1 MDKCQCPVS
10 YSVKLQNGT
19 VVKYHV
25 DHIKRHQAFTNDSVE
40 SEDEDDLYSVGTYAG
55 VLLNMLI

>member
-19 VVKYHV
+19 VVKCHV

-40 SEDEDDLYSVGTYAG
+40 SEDEDDLYSVGTYTG

>member
-1 MDKCQCPVS
+1 MKC
-10 YSVKLQNGT
+10 
-19 VVKYHV
+19 HV